1 MNLSNYK
8 HLIFD
13 YDNTI
18 ARVPIDWRVARV
30 NFRKFL
36 TEKFPGIELER
47 GIRVD
52 EMERIAIEFFP
63 EKKKEIFSFRNSLE
77 KSFDGNHE
85 PIYDVINLIRK
96 CALGSLHIISNNL
109 KSTVFSGLRQFK
121 IMQFFD
127 VIIGVDQ
134 AGFPKPCTA
143 AWDILLKSREINQ
156 KSCLFI
162 GDSQVTDEKFAQRV
176 GISFLDVND
185 LAGPNN
191 E

>member
-8 HLIFD
+8 HLLFD

-18 ARVPIDWRVARV
+18 GRVPIDWSLARA

-36 TEKFPGIELER
+36 TEKFKGIELKQ

-63 EKKKEIFSFRNSLE
+63 EKKGEILSFRYSLE

-85 PIYDVINLIRK
+85 PIDNVINLIRK
-96 CALGSLHIISNNL
+96 CAPGSLHIISNNL
-109 KSTVFSGLRQFK
+109 KSTVCSGLRQFK

-127 VIIGVDQ
+127 VIIGVDE

-143 AWDILLKSREINQ
+143 AWDILLKSRDINH

-162 GDSQVTDEKFAQRV
+162 GDSKVTDEKFAKRV
-176 GISFLDVND
+176 GISFLDVNK
-185 LAGPNN
+185 LTITNN
-191 E
+191 V

>member
-1 MNLSNYK
+1 MK
-8 HLIFD
+8 
-13 YDNTI
+13 
-18 ARVPIDWRVARV
+18 VARA

-36 TEKFPGIELER
+36 IEKFQGIELEQ

-52 EMERIAIEFFP
+52 EMERIAIEYSP
-63 EKKKEIFSFRNSLE
+63 EKREEIFSFRYFLE
-77 KSFDGNHE
+77 KSHDGSHE
-85 PIYDVINLIRK
+85 PINNVINLIRK

-127 VIIGVDQ
+127 VIIGVDE

-162 GDSQVTDEKFAQRV
+162 GDSQVTDKKFAKRV